1 MIIYLNNEEISEK
14 YNSLE
19 LPNILKEIKNN
30 LEDEI
35 LNKILV
41 NGVEVNEK
49 YLMETLIEKKDIKKL
64 QFITKN
70 TENLIKETIK
80 EASEYLPK
88 LKNGISDT
96 VSYFRN
102 GEEKQAHD
110 NYQLVMDG
118 LEWYTGVIIK
128 VLSLLDEQELYN
140 KAEKM
145 IKKLNRPLSDMMV
158 AYNKQDYVLVADILE
173 YKIIEYVVKFIDINE
188 KIKKRIQN
196 ERVNYNGS

>member
-173 YKIIEYVVKFIDINE
+173 YEIIEYVVKFIDINE

>member
-145 IKKLNRPLSDMMV
+145 IKNINRPLSNMMV

-173 YKIIEYVVKFIDINE
+173 YEIIEYVDRFIDINE

-196 ERVNYNGS
+196 ESVNYNGS